1 MEAKFTFD
9 VDRSLG
15 LVRISMHGFY
25 GLKDVA
31 AFFSARRLA
40 HARLGLPRNE
50 HVTLNDIRG
59 MKIQHQEVVAA
70 FQAGLAVP
78 EEKARKTAI
87 VVVTS
92 LARAQALRAV
102 SDPSVRYFTDVA
114 EAEAWLLADE
124 ECEAPLRAA
133 GGAR

>member
-1 MEAKFTFD
+1 MKPKFTFD
-9 VDRSLG
+9 IDRSRG

-25 GLKDVA
+25 GREDVA
-31 AFFSARRLA
+31 AFFAARRRA
-40 HARLGLPRNE
+40 HADLGLPRNQ

-92 LARAQALRAV
+92 LARGQALRAV
-102 SDPSVRYFTDVA
+102 DDPSVRYFSDVA
-114 EAEAWLLADE
+114 TAEAWLFAE
-124 ECEAPLRAA
+124 EEFEMPLRAA
-133 GGAR
+133 SGAR